1 MNKLILNF
9 KCVSNNKQY
18 DLLLDKRLSLI
29 ENFKLLADLIDIDI
43 DKVYVLYYNIPL
55 IKDVPLD
62 CFDLPQYSRL
72 LVY

>member
-29 ENFKLLADLIDIDI
+29 ENFKLLADLIDIDM
-43 DKVYVLYYNIPL
+43 
-55 IKDVPLD
+55 
-62 CFDLPQYSRL
+62 
-72 LVY
+72 